1 MQLYPGTKWSLQ
13 QLRKKILESLANPKV
28 IFGLADFGACAE
40 PMLRFN
46 SIKGEQ
52 KKPLQKFF
60 VFNLFYIIHKDQFK
74 YLYDTI
80 YTIGYYSCFYSSLR
94 DQICANGGHFEFLP

>member
-1 MQLYPGTKWSLQ
+1 M
-13 QLRKKILESLANPKV
+13 ANPKV
-28 IFGLADFGACAE
+28 IFGLAYFGACAE

-94 DQICANGGHFEFLP
+94 DQICANGGHFEFCQKNGF